1 MTDVTTP
8 YLVPVEDPAEPGQR
22 DGRRD
27 SLFLAARLRTADGR
41 TADIRVR
48 NLSEGGL
55 MAEGAPPLPIG
66 AAVVVELRAIG
77 AVAGRVAWYAEERAG
92 VAFDAPIDPKRARKP
107 VGVRGTGRQ
116 GAAPRR

>member
-8 YLVPVEDPAEPGQR
+8 YLVPADDGADPGLR

-27 SLFLAARLRTADGR
+27 SMFLAARMTVGGSRPI
-41 TADIRVR
+41 DIRVR

-55 MAEGAPPLPIG
+55 MAEGAPPMAIG
-66 AAVVVELRAIG
+66 TPVVVELRAIG

-107 VGVRGTGRQ
+107 VGARDAVRP
-116 GAAPRR
+116 AARRP